1 MREESRGSEVMLSAV
16 KLVFCCLALIPCLFE
31 AKSLMNVIIK
41 QEDVAP
47 VSIDSNKAHEFLSS
61 SRHKRNIDPRWHR
74 QTPDFQA
81 YYRYYNSIGHTEGLY
96 EIDRIRMLYQQ
107 MRHLENVYGPNAS
120 YYQSKLGVPALP
132 PLPKCDPAKDKTCKP
147 PPPAKAPPPA
157 AVKAPTPPPLEHADV
172 IYLCNNKDPLCKP
185 HIVYMP
191 TGAVPVLCDPRYHPT
206 CKLQGPP
213 PPAPPPTKSEPPP
226 PPAPILYKGMEYDCD
241 PYWDPDCLIDQPPR
255 PIKVKA
261 PPPVPIME
269 EEEEDEEA
277 EPAPPP
283 PIVKKHPH
291 LYYGR
296 LHPYNYQ
303 SELFDPLRYAY
314 PSADTTDVK

>member
-1 MREESRGSEVMLSAV
+1 MSAV
-16 KLVFCCLALIPCLFE
+16 RLVFVFSLVLMPCLFE
-31 AKSLMNVIIK
+31 AKSLMNVIK
-41 QEDVAP
+41 REDVAP

-81 YYRYYNSIGHTEGLY
+81 YYRYYSSIGHTEGLY

-132 PLPKCDPAKDKTCKP
+132 PLPKCDPAKDKSCKP
-147 PPPAKAPPPA
+147 APPEKAPPPA
-157 AVKAPTPPPLEHADV
+157 AVKAPATPPLEQADV

-206 CKLQGPP
+206 CELQGPP
-213 PPAPPPTKSEPPP
+213 PPPPPPTKSEPPP

-241 PYWDPDCLIDQPPR
+241 PYWDPDCLIDHPPR
-255 PIKVKA
+255 PIKGKA
-261 PPPVPIME
+261 PPPIKGKAPPPIKGKALTPAPVTE
-269 EEEEDEEA
+269 EEL

-283 PIVKKHPH
+283 IKKRPHP
-291 LYYGR
+291 YYGH

-314 PSADTTDVK
+314 PSADMPDNSS